1 MTLRWPP
8 KILYAL
14 GPGNVVAMYRQLL
27 EGTEPAF
34 EMSIAFSRLFFD
46 WCREN
51 RAPAHAI
58 SWCAN
63 ADSIRDRL
71 FEVENRPKLSW
82 YYAGGVRH
90 HLAGGLYGLKIIWQ
104 VLRDR
109 AAVAVIDSG
118 TSHWILFSLLAIAR
132 IPVIAVIH
140 STLWP
145 MGLPPRRRQ
154 DRLLRALDGIFFRHF
169 AAATICVSPECE
181 RQIKLVAGKTAGP
194 VYQCRAQFRRGFF
207 DAVPPPDTSAM
218 KPFRI
223 LFVGRIET
231 NKGVFLLAE
240 LAELLE
246 HRMPGQC
253 NWKLIGGG
261 SALPAL
267 QARLAERGL
276 TGIVKATGR
285 LPRAEVLQA
294 HGWAHANIVPTMA
307 DYSEG
312 LAMTAAEA
320 ILAGRPVVVSQVV
333 PAWEILGSAAVV
345 AETGNVESFA
355 NALSGLALDRTFYR
369 SCQAATKGVQ
379 EQFYRESSG
388 LGAVIGQAITA
399 IRPRAGPEKY

>member
-1 MTLRWPP
+1 MTQRWPP
-8 KILYAL
+8 RILYAL

-27 EGTEPAF
+27 EGKEPAF
-34 EMSIAFSRLFFD
+34 EMSIAFSQLFFD

-58 SWCAN
+58 SWYEN

-71 FEVENRPKLSW
+71 FEIENRPKLSW

-109 AAVAVIDSG
+109 AAIAVIDSG
-118 TSHWILFSLLAIAR
+118 TSHWILFALLAIAR
-132 IPVIAVIH
+132 VPVIAVIH

-145 MGLPPRRRQ
+145 MGLPSHRRR
-154 DRLLRALDGIFFRHF
+154 DRLLRALDGVFFRHF

-181 RQIKLVAGKTAGP
+181 RQVKQVAGKTAGP
-194 VYQCRAQFRRGFF
+194 VYQCRAQFRRGFL
-207 DAVPPPDTSAM
+207 DAVAPPDTSAM
-218 KPFRI
+218 KPFRM

-231 NKGVFLLAE
+231 NKGVFLLVE

-246 HRMPGQC
+246 RRMPGQF
-253 NWKLIGGG
+253 NWKLIGDG
-261 SALPAL
+261 SALTAL
-267 QARLAERGL
+267 QGRLSERGL
-276 TGIVKATGR
+276 TGIVNATGR
-285 LPRAEVLQA
+285 LPREEVLQA
-294 HGWAHANIVPTMA
+294 YGWAHASIVPTMA

-320 ILAGRPVVVSQVV
+320 ILAGRPVVVSKVV

-345 AETGNVESFA
+345 AETGKTESFA
-355 NALSGLALDRTFYR
+355 DALSRLALDLSFYR
-369 SCQAATKGVQ
+369 SCQTATTMVQ

-399 IRPRAGPEKY
+399 IDRQRRPERH